1 MEGKIPLIIP
11 ELYQLLLVGLL
22 FIQSIAGKTRAPDVE
37 KWLPWGAGLGVV
49 ITALCLDLEGVL
61 FAECYSVDA
70 LSQFFKWLL
79 ALGFALTV
87 LNAHKP
93 PELDDDKRCEY
104 YLFLA
109 LSVWGF
115 MILSSCVELICIF
128 LALELA
134 SFSLFPLVPLRGE
147 SRKAAEAAIKY
158 IFFGAAATVI
168 SLFGFSYILASQHT
182 TFLAQLVSLPWDWS
196 SNPLAV
202 AGLTLFLSG
211 MLFKLALFPFHSWA
225 PDVYEGAGNET
236 SAYISTMPKVGAVVV
251 LIRFVPVCKPGL
263 DITIILA
270 VLAAVSMTYGNLAA
284 LVQKDVKRL
293 LGYSAIAH
301 AGYILVGVVA
311 GTAMGVSAAAFYT
324 FIYVLMN
331 FTCFWVIC
339 RVSEDGRNLQLSDLD
354 GLHERAPTL
363 ALVLT
368 AGAVAMVGLP
378 PTAGFMG
385 KLFLLTA
392 AWNRGVNWLV
402 VIGAVN
408 VAVSLYYYLNIV
420 RHAYTKA
427 DPVER
432 AVPIRRPLF
441 SGVWGGVLAVGI
453 VLIGV
458 FPDPLFAV
466 ALKVGYG
473 ILGK

>member
-1 MEGKIPLIIP
+1 VKGNILLIVP
-11 ELYQLLLVGLL
+11 ELYQLLLLGLL

-37 KWLPWGAGLGVV
+37 KWLPWGAGVGVL
-49 ITALCLDLEGVL
+49 IAAFCLDLEGVL
-61 FAECYSVDA
+61 FSECYRVDG

-87 LNAHKP
+87 LNAHRS
-93 PELDDDKRCEY
+93 PELPNDKRSEY

-115 MILSSCVELICIF
+115 MILASCVELMCIF

-147 SRKAAEAAIKY
+147 KREAAEAAVKY
-158 IFFGAAATVI
+158 VFFGAAATVI

-182 TFLAQLVSLPWDWS
+182 TFLKQLISLPWNVC
-196 SNPLAV
+196 SNPMAV
-202 AGLTLFLSG
+202 AGLALFLCG

-225 PDVYEGAGNET
+225 PDVYQGAGNET

-251 LIRFVPVCKPGL
+251 LIRFVPVFKPGL

-270 VLAAVSMTYGNLAA
+270 ALAAVSMTYGNLAA

-301 AGYILVGVVA
+301 AGYILVGMVA
-311 GTAMGVSAAAFYT
+311 GTALGVSAAAFYT

-331 FTCFWVIC
+331 FTCFWVVC

-354 GLHERAPTL
+354 GLHERAPVL

-368 AGAVAMVGLP
+368 IGAVALVGLP

-402 VIGAVN
+402 IIGAVN
-408 VAVSLYYYLNIV
+408 VAVSLYYYLNII

-427 DPVER
+427 DPNEK
-432 AVPIRRPLF
+432 AVPIIRPLF
-441 SGVWGGVLAVGI
+441 SGIWGGVLAAVV
-453 VLIGV
+453 VLFGV
-458 FPDPLFAV
+458 FPGPLFSI